1 MFGLGWIFLVSL
13 CALVLSFPGQMA
25 KLMNRL
31 KGRNDLRVF
40 EAIRSGKDDGDG
52 DGDDDDQGVYR
63 NFTGFEFLQ
72 TELIAGTSQDQF
84 ISGKDDDDQER
95 VFRSF
100 TDFESNVVL
109 QSEVSKYQFV
119 SGNDVRGFL
128 KQPETKRFTVQEL
141 FVCPDLDY
149 GDTQFSRNNLEEE
162 KVTAFDEDS
171 DHSPV
176 DVDGDH
182 FIHDLQL
189 SSNDD
194 ALDNND
200 PGAAETIISVEKPN
214 FPEDENPLSIE
225 PKSCISV
232 PEVNDQ
238 EKAEEIISVA
248 EVNDQEKSDE
258 TISVLAEVN
267 DQEKSDET
275 ISVADVNDQES
286 AEETISV
293 AEVNDQEKTE
303 ETISL
308 AEVNDQESAE
318 ETISEAEVNDQ
329 EKSDE
334 TISVAEVNDQESA
347 HSRDKTTDIDEEFID
362 SEPPLQNSS
371 DIQIPEHNIQSEE
384 MRFPDEHNRT
394 EAQQLNQ
401 SFWDSDSGE
410 EDDELDILLQHQNLV
425 QQIKMEMRNSRIRC
439 LPTISEECETP
450 KMADDL
456 KPLKIDEK
464 LEYKDRME
472 EIQKFYKCYAEKMRK
487 LDILNYQTL
496 NAISFLQLKDSE
508 TFTLGKK
515 SLFSSNKL
523 LPLPS
528 LFGNKLRRI
537 YVDQAHKSIS
547 ELSHNLEVVYVG
559 QACLSWEILCWQYG
573 KTKELLEYDARGHRA
588 YNHVAGEFQQ
598 FQVLL
603 QRFVED
609 EPYQGHRLQYYAKNR
624 CILRSFLQVPALKD
638 DCSKDKKV
646 GFEEGTDRIS
656 LVKLSEI
663 IKKTMHTFWEFLHAD
678 KDEAGLSVKVHS
690 SHVDPADS
698 ELLLDVTTTHQK
710 KERKLKEIQRSG
722 NCIVK
727 KFQKQQEGRVNENQA
742 VFISRVEL
750 RLVAK
755 VLGLPRLTRDHLV
768 WCKKKLNNINIVG
781 RKVSVEPS
789 CLLFPS

>member
-13 CALVLSFPGQMA
+13 CALVFSFPGQMA

-40 EAIRSGKDDGDG
+40 EAIRSGKDD
-52 DGDDDDQGVYR
+52 DDQEVYR

-84 ISGKDDDDQER
+84 ISGKDDDDQEG

-109 QSEVSKYQFV
+109 QSELVASSSKYQFV

-141 FVCPDLDY
+141 FVCPENEKGLNLDY
-149 GDTQFSRNNLEEE
+149 GDTQFQRSNLEEE
-162 KVTAFDEDS
+162 KVTTTFDEDS
-171 DHSPV
+171 DHSAV

-182 FIHDLQL
+182 FIHDSQF
-189 SSNDD
+189 SSDD
-194 ALDNND
+194 D
-200 PGAAETIISVEKPN
+200 PGAAENIISVEKPN
-214 FPEDENPLSIE
+214 CPEEENSLSIE
-225 PKSCISV
+225 PKSCISIA
-232 PEVNDQ
+232 EVNDQ
-238 EKAEEIISVA
+238 ESAEETICVA
-248 EVNDQEKSDE
+248 EVNDQEP
-258 TISVLAEVN
+258 
-267 DQEKSDET
+267 
-275 ISVADVNDQES
+275 

-293 AEVNDQEKTE
+293 AEVNDQE
-303 ETISL
+303 
-308 AEVNDQESAE
+308 SA
-318 ETISEAEVNDQ
+318 Q
-329 EKSDE
+329 
-334 TISVAEVNDQESA
+334 
-347 HSRDKTTDIDEEFID
+347 SRDKTTDVNEGFID

-371 DIQIPEHNIQSEE
+371 DIRVPEHNMQSEE
-384 MRFPDEHNRT
+384 MRFPDEHKRT

-401 SFWDSDSGE
+401 SFWDSDSDEEE

-464 LEYKDRME
+464 LEYKDQMG

-496 NAISFLQLKDSE
+496 NAISFLQLKDCE

-523 LPLPS
+523 LALPS
-528 LFGNKLRRI
+528 LCGNKLRRI
-537 YVDQAHKSIS
+537 YVDQTHKSIS

-573 KTKELLEYDARGHRA
+573 KTKELLEYDARGGHRA

-638 DCSKDKKV
+638 DCSKEKKVV
-646 GFEEGTDRIS
+646 GFEEGTDSIS

-727 KFQKQQEGRVNENQA
+727 KFQKQQEGRVNETQA

>member
-13 CALVLSFPGQMA
+13 CALVFSFPGQMA

-40 EAIRSGKDDGDG
+40 EAIRSGKDD
-52 DGDDDDQGVYR
+52 DDQEVYR

-84 ISGKDDDDQER
+84 ISGKDDDDQEG

-109 QSEVSKYQFV
+109 QSELVASSSKYQFV

-141 FVCPDLDY
+141 FVCPENEKGLNLDY
-149 GDTQFSRNNLEEE
+149 GDTQFQRSNLEEE
-162 KVTAFDEDS
+162 KVTTTFDEDS
-171 DHSPV
+171 DHSAV

-182 FIHDLQL
+182 FIHDSQF
-189 SSNDD
+189 SSDD
-194 ALDNND
+194 D
-200 PGAAETIISVEKPN
+200 PGAAENIISVEKPN
-214 FPEDENPLSIE
+214 CPEEENSLSIE
-225 PKSCISV
+225 PKSCISIA
-232 PEVNDQ
+232 EVNDQ
-238 EKAEEIISVA
+238 EKSEETISVA
-248 EVNDQEKSDE
+248 EVNDQESAEE
-258 TISVLAEVN
+258 TICVAEVN
-267 DQEKSDET
+267 DQEP
-275 ISVADVNDQES
+275 

-293 AEVNDQEKTE
+293 AEVNDQE
-303 ETISL
+303 
-308 AEVNDQESAE
+308 SA
-318 ETISEAEVNDQ
+318 Q
-329 EKSDE
+329 
-334 TISVAEVNDQESA
+334 
-347 HSRDKTTDIDEEFID
+347 SRDKTTDVNEGFID

-371 DIQIPEHNIQSEE
+371 DIRVPEHNMQSEE
-384 MRFPDEHNRT
+384 MRFPDEHKRT

-401 SFWDSDSGE
+401 SFWDSDSDEEE

-464 LEYKDRME
+464 LEYKDQMG

-496 NAISFLQLKDSE
+496 NAISFLQLKDCE

-523 LPLPS
+523 LALPS
-528 LFGNKLRRI
+528 LCGNKLRRI
-537 YVDQAHKSIS
+537 YVDQTHKSIS

-573 KTKELLEYDARGHRA
+573 KTKELLEYDARGGHRA

-638 DCSKDKKV
+638 DCSKEKKVV
-646 GFEEGTDRIS
+646 GFEEGTDSIS

-727 KFQKQQEGRVNENQA
+727 KFQKQQEGRVNETQA

>member
-13 CALVLSFPGQMA
+13 CALVFSFPGQMA

-40 EAIRSGKDDGDG
+40 EAIRSGKDDD
-52 DGDDDDQGVYR
+52 DDDDQEVYR

-72 TELIAGTSQDQF
+72 TELIASTSQDQE
-84 ISGKDDDDQER
+84 G

-100 TDFESNVVL
+100 KDFESNVVL
-109 QSEVSKYQFV
+109 QSKVVASSSKYQFV

-128 KQPETKRFTVQEL
+128 KQPETKRFMVQEL

-162 KVTAFDEDS
+162 NVNAFDEDS

-176 DVDGDH
+176 DVDDDH

-189 SSNDD
+189 SSDDD

-200 PGAAETIISVEKPN
+200 PGAAENIISVEKPN
-214 FPEDENPLSIE
+214 CPEEENSVSIE
-225 PKSCISV
+225 PTSFISV
-232 PEVNDQ
+232 AEVNDQ
-238 EKAEEIISVA
+238 EKAEEIISVVA
-248 EVNDQEKSDE
+248 EVNDQEKAEEIISVVAEFNDQEKAGETISVVAEVNDQEIADE

-267 DQEKSDET
+267 DQEKADET
-275 ISVADVNDQES
+275 ISVADVNDQGKS
-286 AEETISV
+286 DETISV
-293 AEVNDQEKTE
+293 AEVNDQESAEEAISVAEVNDHGKSG
-303 ETISL
+303 ETISVAEVNDHGKSGETISV

-318 ETISEAEVNDQ
+318 ETISEAEVNEQ
-329 EKSDE
+329 EKSEE

-347 HSRDKTTDIDEEFID
+347 QSRDKTTDIDEGFID

-371 DIQIPEHNIQSEE
+371 DIQVPEHNIQSEE
-384 MRFPDEHNRT
+384 MRFPDEHKRT

-401 SFWDSDSGE
+401 SFWDSDSDEE

-464 LEYKDRME
+464 LEYKDRVE

-537 YVDQAHKSIS
+537 YVDQTHKSIS

-710 KERKLKEIQRSG
+710 VCFS
-722 NCIVK
+722 VYD
-727 KFQKQQEGRVNENQA
+727 
-742 VFISRVEL
+742 SRTT
-750 RLVAK
+750 
-755 VLGLPRLTRDHLV
+755 P
-768 WCKKKLNNINIVG
+768 
-781 RKVSVEPS
+781 
-789 CLLFPS
+789 LLFYIEKELNIPLNSKFT

>member
-13 CALVLSFPGQMA
+13 CALVFSFPGQMA

-40 EAIRSGKDDGDG
+40 EAIRSGKDD
-52 DGDDDDQGVYR
+52 DDQEVYR

-72 TELIAGTSQDQF
+72 TELIAGTSQDQE
-84 ISGKDDDDQER
+84 G

-109 QSEVSKYQFV
+109 QSELVASSSKYQFV

-141 FVCPDLDY
+141 FVCPENEKGLNLDY
-149 GDTQFSRNNLEEE
+149 GDTQFQRSNLEEE
-162 KVTAFDEDS
+162 KVTTTFDEDS
-171 DHSPV
+171 DHSAV

-182 FIHDLQL
+182 FIHDSQF
-189 SSNDD
+189 SSDD
-194 ALDNND
+194 D
-200 PGAAETIISVEKPN
+200 PGAAENIISVEKPN
-214 FPEDENPLSIE
+214 CPEEENSLSIE
-225 PKSCISV
+225 PKSCISIAEV
-232 PEVNDQ
+232 DDQEKAKETISVAAKVNDQEKADETISVVAEVNDQ
-238 EKAEEIISVA
+238 EKAEEAISVAEVNNNQEKADETISLADVNDQEKSEETISVA
-248 EVNDQEKSDE
+248 EVNDQESAEE
-258 TISVLAEVN
+258 TICVAEVN
-267 DQEKSDET
+267 DQEP
-275 ISVADVNDQES
+275 

-293 AEVNDQEKTE
+293 AEVNDQE
-303 ETISL
+303 
-308 AEVNDQESAE
+308 SA
-318 ETISEAEVNDQ
+318 Q
-329 EKSDE
+329 
-334 TISVAEVNDQESA
+334 
-347 HSRDKTTDIDEEFID
+347 SRDKTTDVNEGFID

-371 DIQIPEHNIQSEE
+371 DIRVPEHNMQSEE
-384 MRFPDEHNRT
+384 MRFPDEHKRT

-401 SFWDSDSGE
+401 SFWDSDSDEEE

-464 LEYKDRME
+464 LEYKDQMG

-496 NAISFLQLKDSE
+496 NAISFLQLKDCE

-523 LPLPS
+523 LALPS
-528 LFGNKLRRI
+528 LCGNKLRRI
-537 YVDQAHKSIS
+537 YVDQTHKSIS

-573 KTKELLEYDARGHRA
+573 KTKELLEYDARGGHRA

-638 DCSKDKKV
+638 DCSKEKKVV
-646 GFEEGTDRIS
+646 GFEEGTDSIS

-727 KFQKQQEGRVNENQA
+727 KFQKQQEGRVNETQA